1 MLAGQAITSP
11 SREPPGF
18 TLIELLVVIGV
29 ISLMLAI
36 LLPVLAA
43 ARVAARNT
51 LCQSNLRQL
60 VTAFIAYAGDNQGN
74 MMLVGC
80 PVSSP
85 QPGITWW
92 FGWQSGATVGQ
103 LNAPLNVSQG
113 FIAPYLGGSIATGL
127 QCPDFPYDGPYFEP
141 SFSTRAADYGLN
153 AFISPYPPVLPLTP
167 YPKSKGYKVT
177 QVKYSA
183 TTVVFA
189 DAIAMSGIFANPLAF
204 QEPFFLDIEL
214 SGNLPGRYGG
224 FVQWRHRQMANV
236 AYLDGHVDQV
246 SQRDGDVIYPNLAGS
261 AVGTLT
267 TGAVG
272 ADTPYG
278 SPQ

>member
-1 MLAGQAITSP
+1 MLADHAITSP
-11 SREPPGF
+11 RREPQAF
-18 TLIELLVVIGV
+18 TLIELLVVIAL
-29 ISLMLAI
+29 ISLLMAI
-36 LLPVLAA
+36 LLPVLTA

-51 LCQSNLRQL
+51 VCQSNLRQL
-60 VTAFIAYAGDNQGN
+60 VIAFNAYAADNQGD
-74 MMLVGC
+74 MMLVGL
-80 PVSSP
+80 PGSSP
-85 QPGITWW
+85 QPGVTWW
-92 FGWQSGATVGQ
+92 FGWQSSTTVGQ
-103 LNAPLNVSQG
+103 LNAPLIVSQG

-141 SFSTRAADYGLN
+141 SFSIRAADYGLN
-153 AFISPYPPVLPLTP
+153 AFISPYPPFIPLAP
-167 YPKSKGYKVT
+167 YPKSSGFKTT
-177 QVKYSA
+177 QVKHSA

-246 SQRDGDVIYPNLAGS
+246 SQRDGYVVYPNLAGC